1 MLQNVNLL
9 LVQVWGSR
17 LSPVM
22 GGGVEEFGI
31 SQNTALLQES
41 VSCVNI
47 ASNASPCTPSGDWN
61 PTPCPPPHPPPRT
74 QKKIN
79 INLRKKIETSC
90 FVGVFFFLSKEHYS
104 SHFSV
109 YFEIKQQFLI
119 SVKLTG
125 VIYLDLPSN

>member
-1 MLQNVNLL
+1 MSLGCKHDYIIKYNVAK
-9 LVQVWGSR
+9 R
-17 LSPVM
+17 EPVIGAGM
-22 GGGVEEFGI
+22 GIPFIPRDGGGGVEEFGI

-79 INLRKKIETSC
+79 INLRKKLKQVVLWE
-90 FVGVFFFLSKEHYS
+90 FFF
-104 SHFSV
+104 F
-109 YFEIKQQFLI
+109 I
-119 SVKLTG
+119 
-125 VIYLDLPSN
+125 

>member
-1 MLQNVNLL
+1 MSLGCKHDYIIKYNVAK
-9 LVQVWGSR
+9 R
-17 LSPVM
+17 EPVIGAGM
-22 GGGVEEFGI
+22 GIPFIPRDGGGVEEFGI

-74 QKKIN
+74 QKKKIN

-90 FVGVFFFLSKEHYS
+90 FVGVFFF
-104 SHFSV
+104 
-109 YFEIKQQFLI
+109 I
-119 SVKLTG
+119 
-125 VIYLDLPSN
+125 